1 MCWAAMY
8 LYNVTLQRGGN
19 VQSAIY
25 GSFSAP
31 KVHEIVVSR
40 TKALELLRP
49 DANGKLQVIAAT
61 EVFGKIRS
69 LCPFRLPGSSRDHI
83 VIGSD
88 SGRIVIL
95 SFDGVTKRFKKV
107 HQETYGKTGCRRI
120 VPGQYL
126 AYDPKGRAVMIGAL
140 EKQKL
145 VYVLNR
151 DSAANLTI
159 SSPLEA
165 HKSRHIVFSLVGLDC
180 GFENPIFGAIELDYG
195 EAEQDP
201 TGEAAAEAQKHL
213 TYYELDLGLNHV
225 VRKWS
230 DPCDNGANL
239 LISVPGGSDGPG
251 GCLVCAE
258 NFVIYKDQ
266 NHKEVRAMI
275 PRRRDLPK
283 ERGTLIVSFATHKQK
298 TMFFF
303 LLQSEYGDLYK
314 VTLDYQGETV
324 KDVKIRYFDTI
335 PTSSSICILKSG
347 FLFAAAE
354 CGDHTLY
361 QFQGIG
367 EDEGEVEASASK
379 LIKAESGFE
388 PVLFEPRAL
397 KNLLLIDEIESLSPV
412 CGMSVANL
420 FEEETQQMFALTGK
434 GPWSSMKIL
443 RPGQTVQEMAVSPL
457 PGSPN
462 GVWTI
467 KENKSQEY
475 DSFIVVSFKNASLVL
490 SVGETVEEV
499 TDSGFQTTSATLDT
513 KLMADDTILQVV
525 PTGLRHI
532 LGDGRVNEWRCP
544 GRKQI
549 TSVSC
554 NQRQVVAALTGYELV
569 YFELDETGQL
579 LESEK
584 KDMAGEISSV
594 CIAPIPEGK
603 LRSKFLAIG
612 GYDATIR
619 ILSLDPHDCLSPV
632 AVQAVAAVPS
642 SMLFINISTSDVDD
656 DATSLY
662 LQAGLANGILL
673 RTEIDSVTGHLSD
686 TRTRFLGTRPPKV
699 VGLKIMGK
707 EAMMALS
714 SRPWVGYT
722 QEGRFTLTPISY
734 ESLSYASNFSSEQC
748 PEAIVGVYQTSLRIF
763 AIDHLGDVFNS
774 TGCGLK
780 YTPRAMAIH
789 EDQKVIAV
797 GEADLGVV
805 PNQFTTAPAPK
816 ESEDDMEIE
825 NGENGS
831 AGPEEVQF
839 GAVRGKPDEWAS
851 CIELVD
857 ARTLSVS
864 GHLDLEGNHIVTC
877 MTLVRFEGQ
886 SEDMIA
892 VGTALNMKLQPRGS
906 DGGEVRL
913 YTLMEEGKGLALVHT
928 TAVRGIPRAIKAF
941 QGRLLVGIENSL
953 ALYELGK
960 KQLLKKSENRSF
972 PHFVVTIDTIEDR
985 IYCGDAKESFHF
997 CKYRWEDNKIHI
1009 YADDIIPRYI
1019 TASVVLDYNTVV
1031 GGDKFGNIFVCRLP
1045 KDISKDVEEDP
1056 TGGKVLEKSAMLNSA
1071 PYKLES
1077 VCSFHLGDTVTA
1089 IQRTT
1094 MQPGGKEIIL
1104 YMTILGEIG
1113 ALVPLTSKEDVDFFS
1128 HLEMHLRQD
1137 NPPLCGRDHLSY
1149 RSSYNP
1155 VRNVIDGGLCE
1166 QYSQV
1171 SREIQ
1176 SRIAE
1181 ELDRSP
1187 GEVMKKLEDMRNKIL

>member
-1 MCWAAMY
+1 MY

-19 VQSAIY
+19 VQAAIY
-25 GSFSAP
+25 GSFSGP

-40 TKALELLRP
+40 TKVLELLRP
-49 DANGKLQVIAAT
+49 DANGKLQVIAST

-69 LCPFRLPGSSRDHI
+69 LCPFRLPGSNRDHI
-83 VIGSD
+83 VVGSD

-95 SFDGVTKRFKKV
+95 TFDGKTRRFKKV

-165 HKSRHIVFSLVGLDC
+165 HKSRNIVFSIVGLDC
-180 GFENPIFGAIELDYG
+180 GFENPIFGAIEMDYG

-201 TGEAAAEAQKHL
+201 TGEAAKQARKHL

-230 DPCDNGANL
+230 EPCDNGANM
-239 LISVPGGSDGPG
+239 LIAVPGGSEGPG
-251 GCLVCAE
+251 GVLICAE
-258 NFVIYKDQ
+258 NYVIYKHQ
-266 NHKEVRAMI
+266 NHKEVKAPI
-275 PRRRDLPK
+275 PRRADLPQS
-283 ERGTLIVSFATHKQK
+283 RGVLLVSYAAHKQK
-298 TMFFF
+298 SMFFF
-303 LLQSEYGDLYK
+303 LVQSEYGDLYK
-314 VTLDYQGETV
+314 VTLDCERETV
-324 KDVKIRYFDTI
+324 KDLKIRYFDTI
-335 PTSSSICILKSG
+335 PVCTSICVLKSG
-347 FLFAAAE
+347 FLFAGSE
-354 CGDHTLY
+354 CGDHALY
-361 QFQGIG
+361 QFLGIG
-367 EDEGEVEASASK
+367 DDENEAVASASQAMATENG
-379 LIKAESGFE
+379 LQ
-388 PVLFEPRAL
+388 PVEFSPRPL
-397 KNLLLIDEIESLSPV
+397 KNLLLIDAIESLSPV
-412 CGMSVANL
+412 CDMKVANL
-420 FEEETQQMFALTGK
+420 FEEETKQMYTLTGK
-434 GPWSSMKIL
+434 GPWSTMKIL
-443 RPGQTVQEMAVSPL
+443 RPGQTVAEMAVSPL

-467 KENKSQEY
+467 KENKSQEF
-475 DSFIVVSFKNASLVL
+475 DSFILVSFKNASLVL
-490 SVGETVEEV
+490 SVGESVEEV
-499 TDSGFQTTSATLDT
+499 TDSGFQTTSATLDV
-513 KLMADDTILQVV
+513 KLMADDSILQVV

-554 NQRQVVAALTGYELV
+554 NERQVVAALTGYELV

-594 CIAPIPEGK
+594 CIAPIPAGK

-619 ILSLDPHDCLSPV
+619 VLSLDPHDCLSPL

-642 SMLFINISTSDVDD
+642 SMLFINISTSDFDED
-656 DATSLY
+656 TKSLY

-673 RTEIDSVTGHLSD
+673 RTEIDSVTGQLSD
-686 TRTRFLGTRPPKV
+686 TRTRFLGTRPPKL
-699 VGLKIMGK
+699 VGLRIMGK
-707 EAMMALS
+707 ESMMALS

-722 QEGRFTLTPISY
+722 KEGRFTLTPISY
-734 ESLSYASNFSSEQC
+734 EGLSHATHFSSEQC
-748 PEAIVGVYQTSLRIF
+748 PEAIVGVAQTSLRILV
-763 AIDHLGDVFNS
+763 IEHLGDVFNS
-774 TGCGLK
+774 SACGLK
-780 YTPRAMAIH
+780 YTPRTMAVN
-789 EDQKVIAV
+789 EEQKVIAV
-797 GEADLGVV
+797 GEADCGVV
-805 PNQFTTAPAPK
+805 PNQFTTAMAPK
-816 ESEDDMEIE
+816 ENGDAMDTGEDD
-825 NGENGS
+825 GENEPS
-831 AGPEEVQF
+831 EEKVQF
-839 GAVRGKPDEWAS
+839 GSVRGNPEQWAS
-851 CIELVD
+851 CIEVID
-857 ARTLSVS
+857 ATSLSVS
-864 GHLDLEGNHIVTC
+864 SQLELEGNYAVTC
-877 MTLVRFEGQ
+877 MAWVRFEGQ
-886 SEDMIA
+886 EADILA
-892 VGTALNMKLQPRGS
+892 VATALDIKLQPRGCS
-906 DGGEVRL
+906 GGEIRL
-913 YTLMEEGKGLALVHT
+913 YTFKDKEKGLELLHST
-928 TAVRGIPRAIKAF
+928 SVRGIVRAMKPF
-941 QGRLLVGIENSL
+941 QGRLLVGVGNAL
-953 ALYELGK
+953 TLYELGK
-960 KQLLKKSENRSF
+960 KQLLKKSENRKF
-972 PHFVVTIDTIEDR
+972 PNFIVTIDTAGDR
-985 IYCGDAKESFHF
+985 IYCGDAQESVHF
-997 CKYRWEDNKIHI
+997 CRYRWEDNLIHI
-1009 YADDIIPRYI
+1009 YADDTIPRYM
-1019 TASVVLDYNTVV
+1019 TASAVLDYNTVL

-1045 KDISKDVEEDP
+1045 KDVSKEVEDDP
-1056 TGGKVLEKSAMLNSA
+1056 TGGRAMDNSSSALHSA
-1071 PYKLES
+1071 PHKLES

-1094 MQPGGKEIIL
+1094 MQPGGKEIVL

-1137 NPPLCGRDHLSY
+1137 NQPLCGRDHLSY

-1155 VRNVIDGGLCE
+1155 VRNVIDGGFCE
-1166 QYSQV
+1166 QYSQI
-1171 SREIQ
+1171 SKELQ